1 MSTATSLLVAT
12 WVTGGA
18 TAVLAI
24 GAGFT
29 VYYAR
34 QAFMKQSAEL
44 EDQRETNKKLAAA
57 AELQTEELRASRTQ
71 REREAEEI
79 RRAQASKVN
88 AWFGSRLDGGTVFYG
103 SDGPLTMTPP
113 IPTWGAIIRNDSDL
127 PVLSVQASFYFVAAE
142 SPAAENWTAAIRGT
156 ELKRIRVIP
165 PHSERFIEIPED
177 IRSKHPDC
185 SDAVYAAG
193 IEFTDAA
200 GIRWERDP
208 YGALKER

>member
-1 MSTATSLLVAT
+1 MSLLTATWIGAIAT
-12 WVTGGA
+12 V
-18 TAVLAI
+18 VLAV

-34 QAFMKQSAEL
+34 QAFTKQSAEL
-44 EDQRETNKKLAAA
+44 EDQRETNQKLAAA
-57 AELQTEELRASRTQ
+57 AELQTEELRASRSQ
-71 REREAEEI
+71 REREAEEL

-88 AWFGSRLDGGTVFYG
+88 AWFGSRLVSGTVFYG
-103 SDGPLTMTPP
+103 SDGPRPVSP
-113 IPTWGAIIRNDSDL
+113 AVPTWGAIIRNDSDL

-156 ELKRIRVIP
+156 ELRRIRVIA

-177 IRSKHPDC
+177 VRSKHPDC
-185 SDAVYAAG
+185 SDDVYAAG

-200 GIRWERDP
+200 GIR
-208 YGALKER
+208 